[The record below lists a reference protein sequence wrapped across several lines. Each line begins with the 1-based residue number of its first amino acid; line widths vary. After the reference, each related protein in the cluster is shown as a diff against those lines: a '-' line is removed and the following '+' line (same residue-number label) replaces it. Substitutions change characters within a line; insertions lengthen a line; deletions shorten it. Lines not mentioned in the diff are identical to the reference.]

1 MNGIIVIDKPKDFT
15 SFDVVAVMR
24 RLTNQKKIGHAGTLD
39 PMATG
44 VLPILIGKA
53 TKVQSILPDE
63 TKEYVAEFKLG
74 IKSDTQDITGNIIEE
89 KPCNIKKEDV
99 KKVSDNFIG
108 DIKQIPPMYSAV
120 KQNGKRLYDLA
131 RQGIEVERRERSIK
145 IYKLELISFLEKTQ
159 EAKILVGCSK
169 GTYIRTLCVDI
180 GDKLDCGA
188 VLTSLRRTLACS
200 FSIKD
205 SITLDEAKRLASEKI
220 LFEKLIPVEKI
231 FDCYPRVFV
240 TEAQA
245 NRFINGGPLDINRL
259 PLSNN
264 IEDKKIFCIF
274 ETQSKDFL
282 GLGFIDISSNE
293 MKIYKTF

>member
-89 KPCNIKKEDV
+89 TICNIKKEDLQ
-99 KKVSDNFIG
+99 KVLDNFIG
-108 DIKQIPPMYSAV
+108 NIKQIPPMYSAV

-220 LFEKLIPVEKI
+220 LLEKLI
-231 FDCYPRVFV
+231 
-240 TEAQA
+240 
-245 NRFINGGPLDINRL
+245 
-259 PLSNN
+259 
-264 IEDKKIFCIF
+264 
-274 ETQSKDFL
+274 FL
-282 GLGFIDISSNE
+282 I
-293 MKIYKTF
+293 